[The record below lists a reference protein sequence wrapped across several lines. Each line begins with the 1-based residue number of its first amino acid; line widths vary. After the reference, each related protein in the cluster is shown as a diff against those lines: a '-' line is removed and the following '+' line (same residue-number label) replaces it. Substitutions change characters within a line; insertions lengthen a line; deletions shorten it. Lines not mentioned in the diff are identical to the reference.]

1 MKSLFGAQDCLDV
14 VLNGYDELVEN
25 PTDAQRNA
33 FKENKNKDYKALFYI
48 QQNCDAQH
56 FEKIAKST
64 KSKEAWDILE
74 SYHDGGAKV
83 KKVKLQAYRRQYESM
98 VMEEDQKVSDYFS
111 KLLSLVNQMKN
122 CGENIT
128 DEMVVEKVL
137 RSLTPS
143 FDYVVVAIEYSKD
156 TTTMK
161 IEELQSALEAHE
173 IKVLRRGSERVNQQA
188 LQAQTNKKDDNSKNY
203 KKKGKDK
210 TKWFKDQNS
219 KTDDKAES
227 SKGGGFVKGKNKK
240 KNFDKSKV
248 KCYNCEKHGHFADE
262 CWYKK
267 DQQEANVAEES
278 DAKAVLMMTTIGDE
292 SEKSEE

>member
-1 MKSLFGAQDCLDV
+1 MNTHGFGTNILRI
-14 VLNGYDELVEN
+14 
-25 PTDAQRNA
+25 QRRH
-33 FKENKNKDYKALFYI
+33 K
-48 QQNCDAQH
+48 NCDAQH

-64 KSKEAWDILE
+64 KSKEACDILE
-74 SYHDGGAKV
+74 SYHDGVAKV

-98 VMEEDQKVSDYFS
+98 MMEKDKKVSDYFS
-111 KLLSLVNQMKN
+111 KLLAVVNKMQN

-161 IEELQSALEAHE
+161 IEELQSVLEAHE
-173 IKVLRRGSERVNQQA
+173 ITMLSRGLERLNQQA
-188 LQAQTNKKDDNSKNY
+188 LQAQTNKKDDSSKNH

-210 TKWFKDQNS
+210 AKWSKDQNS
-219 KTDDKAES
+219 KTDDKFES
-227 SKGGGFVKGKNKK
+227 SKEGGLVKGKNKK

-248 KCYNCEKHGHFADE
+248 KCYNCDKHGHFADE

-267 DQQEANVAEES
+267 AQQEANVAEES
-278 DAKAVLMMTTIGDE
+278 
-292 SEKSEE
+292 EKNEEWFLD

>member
-1 MKSLFGAQDCLDV
+1 
-14 VLNGYDELVEN
+14 
-25 PTDAQRNA
+25 
-33 FKENKNKDYKALFYI
+33 
-48 QQNCDAQH
+48 
-56 FEKIAKST
+56 
-64 KSKEAWDILE
+64 
-74 SYHDGGAKV
+74 
-83 KKVKLQAYRRQYESM
+83 M

-111 KLLSLVNQMKN
+111 KLIALVNQMQN

-143 FDYVVVAIEYSKD
+143 FDHVVVAIEYSKD
-156 TTTMK
+156 ITTMK
-161 IEELQSALEAHE
+161 IKELQSALEAHE
-173 IKVLRRGSERVNQQA
+173 IKVLSRGSERLNQQA
-188 LQAQTNKKDDNSKNY
+188 LQAQTNKKDNSSKNY

-210 TKWFKDQNS
+210 AKWFKDQNS

-248 KCYNCEKHGHFADE
+248 KRYNCEKLGHFSDE

-267 DQQEANVAEES
+267 DQQEANIAEKS
-278 DAKAVLMMTTIGDE
+278 DVKVVLMMATIGDE